1 MSSHN
6 KIASDY
12 RQQIAECAQALA
24 IAQNESVARYLSG
37 PDAAAGVKL
46 FTDGNLD
53 KRYMKLLDHFEEMAE
68 EFDGFTDLI
77 ERFVRCVPLAAYD
90 TGSSDSQR
98 FLDWLCGTRR
108 LNERQRDFVA
118 CMRSR
123 YAVEV
128 AAECHRLA
136 HVRFQELLSTCD
148 ALGPELNV
156 DSPVWIH
163 LNPIHAWG
171 VFRTRVLA
179 DDETELPA
187 TVLFYPVAGTIHTAV
202 LDQFAEFIVR
212 ELEVRG
218 PARFGDLS
226 PAPLETSR
234 EELLQLCRDLAEVG
248 IVAFG

>member
-1 MSSHN
+1 MSTTE
-6 KIASDY
+6 KAAEEY
-12 RQQIAECAQALA
+12 RLQITQCTQAMAL
-24 IAQNESVARYLSG
+24 AQNESVERFLKG
-37 PDAAAGVKL
+37 PAAAEGLKL

-53 KRYMKLLDHFEEMAE
+53 KRYLKLLDHFEEMAE
-68 EFDGFTDLI
+68 EFDGFDELV

-108 LNERQRDFVA
+108 LNESQRDHVT
-118 CMRSR
+118 CQRSR
-123 YAVEV
+123 YAIEL

-136 HVRFQELLSTCD
+136 HVRFQEILSTCESLSPQLD
-148 ALGPELNV
+148 I

-171 VFRTRVLA
+171 VFRTRTLL
-179 DDETELPA
+179 DDESELPA

-202 LDQFAEFIVR
+202 LDPFAEFIVR
-212 ELEVRG
+212 ELEARG

-226 PAPLETSR
+226 PAPLETTRS
-234 EELLQLCRDLAEVG
+234 ELLKLCRDLADVG

>member
-1 MSSHN
+1 MSGNEH
-6 KIASDY
+6 AVEEY
-12 RQQIAECAQALA
+12 RRQIAVCAQALA
-24 IAQNESVARYLSG
+24 LAQNGAVTQYLHG
-37 PDAAAGVKL
+37 EAAVEGLKL

-53 KRYMKLLDHFEEMAE
+53 ERYLKLLDHFEEMAG
-68 EFDGFTDLI
+68 EFDGFNDLV

-108 LNERQRDFVA
+108 LTEAQRDHVA
-118 CMRSR
+118 CQRSR
-123 YAVEV
+123 YSIEL

-136 HVRFQELLSTCD
+136 HVRFQELLSTCE
-148 ALGPELNV
+148 ELSPQLSI

-163 LNPIHAWG
+163 VNPIHAWG
-171 VFRTRVLA
+171 VFRTRALV

-202 LDQFAEFIVR
+202 LDPFAEFIVR
-212 ELEVRG
+212 ELEARG
-218 PARFGDLS
+218 PARFHELS
-226 PAPLETSR
+226 PAPLETTRS
-234 EELLQLCRDLAEVG
+234 ELLKLCRDLAEVG